1 MLLVGSGMQNSAV
14 LKCGGGRMVQ
24 ILGRKREGGRVFVFK
39 GNFTLSHT
47 SGRKTHCSCK
57 SSAGPLRC
65 GIKVLLFAQW
75 ERLCAQHTE
84 VNGLY
89 TKVIFPSAP
98 QFFKT
103 FVFRKTR
110 GPHHI
115 MES

>member
-1 MLLVGSGMQNSAV
+1 MLLVGGGMQNSAV

-65 GIKVLLFAQW
+65 SIKVLLFAQW

-89 TKVIFPSAP
+89 TKSFFLQLLNFLKLLFSGKPVAP
-98 QFFKT
+98 IT
-103 FVFRKTR
+103 
-110 GPHHI
+110 
-115 MES
+115 